1 MTNMIPHDFH
11 RIYDIY
17 PQTIF
22 RQMFSNTFHKLNDD
36 VVNNIYDFLVPSTI
50 DMSKLIEVIYEKK
63 ENISNKQ
70 YYYGYPA
77 IRLSL
82 YDFTLQ
88 FMKIIILKFTMKDDD
103 MVIIPRLNTDHLF
116 FRNNHFMDNTFSINY
131 DFIEYHKLFW
141 FKLFIEVFQDFHE
154 ESKYFCINMK
164 YLKYFG
170 IAAIILGFLFSM
182 AYYIQTNSRSA
193 ITYET
198 TTLSKQTIEEK
209 IVATGSVVPE
219 DEVNIVPQISG
230 IIDEIFVEEGDEVVA
245 GDLLAKIKVVPNEQS
260 LNSAEGRVKTSRI
273 ILNNSTKEYNRNKK
287 LFDKGVISEQD
298 FNSVELRYNQDQQN
312 LENALSDLQIIRL
325 GSVGGSALTNTNV
338 RSTVSGTVL
347 QVPVKEGDQA
357 IEANTFNPG
366 TTIATVADLNKM
378 IFEGRVDEGEVG
390 KLKIGMDLKISLGAI
405 EEKEYEAKLT
415 LIAPKGIEVAGAIQF
430 KIEGDVFLDNEYV
443 VRAGYS
449 ANATIITNVKKD
461 ILSVNESLL
470 QFDNTTKKAFVEIQL
485 SGQKFER
492 RDIELGISDGVY
504 AEVLGGVTEKD
515 NIKIWNK
522 TEPLKRGD
530 VEEQEYKYDN

>member
-1 MTNMIPHDFH
+1 
-11 RIYDIY
+11 
-17 PQTIF
+17 
-22 RQMFSNTFHKLNDD
+22 
-36 VVNNIYDFLVPSTI
+36 
-50 DMSKLIEVIYEKK
+50 
-63 ENISNKQ
+63 
-70 YYYGYPA
+70 
-77 IRLSL
+77 
-82 YDFTLQ
+82 
-88 FMKIIILKFTMKDDD
+88 
-103 MVIIPRLNTDHLF
+103 
-116 FRNNHFMDNTFSINY
+116 
-131 DFIEYHKLFW
+131 
-141 FKLFIEVFQDFHE
+141 
-154 ESKYFCINMK
+154 MK

-182 AYYIQTNSRSA
+182 AYYIQTNSKSA

-198 TTLSKQTIEEK
+198 TTITKQTIEEK

-230 IIDEIFVEEGDEVVA
+230 IIDEIFIEEGDVVVA
-245 GDLLAKIKVVPNEQS
+245 GDLLAKIKVVPNEQA

-273 ILNNSTKEYNRNKK
+273 ILNNSSKEFDRNKK

-338 RSTVSGTVL
+338 RTTVSGTVL
-347 QVPVKEGDQA
+347 QVPVEKGDQA

-390 KLKIGMDLKISLGAI
+390 KLKIGMDLIISLGAI
-405 EEKEYEAKLT
+405 EEKEYKAILT

-430 KIEGDVFLDNEYV
+430 KIEGEVFLDDEYLI
-443 VRAGYS
+443 RAGYS
-449 ANATIITNVKKD
+449 ANATIITDVKKD
-461 ILSVNESLL
+461 IWSVNESLL
-470 QFDNTTKKAFVEIQL
+470 QFNNTTKKAFVEVQI

-492 RDIELGISDGVY
+492 RDVELGISDGVY
-504 AEVLGGVTEKD
+504 TEVIGGITEND

-522 TEPLKRGD
+522 TETLKRGD

>member
-1 MTNMIPHDFH
+1 
-11 RIYDIY
+11 
-17 PQTIF
+17 
-22 RQMFSNTFHKLNDD
+22 
-36 VVNNIYDFLVPSTI
+36 
-50 DMSKLIEVIYEKK
+50 
-63 ENISNKQ
+63 
-70 YYYGYPA
+70 
-77 IRLSL
+77 
-82 YDFTLQ
+82 
-88 FMKIIILKFTMKDDD
+88 
-103 MVIIPRLNTDHLF
+103 
-116 FRNNHFMDNTFSINY
+116 
-131 DFIEYHKLFW
+131 
-141 FKLFIEVFQDFHE
+141 
-154 ESKYFCINMK
+154 MK

-170 IAAIILGFLFSM
+170 IGAIILGFLFSM
-182 AYYIQTNSRSA
+182 AYYIKTNSRSA

-198 TTLSKQTIEEK
+198 SKLSKQTIEEK

-260 LNSAEGRVKTSRI
+260 LNSAEGRVKTARI
-273 ILNNSTKEYNRNKK
+273 VLNNSTKEFERNKK

-366 TTIATVADLNKM
+366 TTISTVADLNKM

-390 KLKIGMDLKISLGAI
+390 KLEIGMDLKISLGAI
-405 EEKEYEAKLT
+405 EEKEYDAKLT

-430 KIEGDVFLDNEYV
+430 KIEGEVFLDDEYV

-449 ANATIITNVKKD
+449 ANATIITDVKKD
-461 ILSVNESLL
+461 ILSINESLL
-470 QFDNTTKKAFVEIQL
+470 QFDNSTKKPFIEVQI

-492 RDIELGISDGVY
+492 KDIELGISDGVY
-504 AEVLGGVTEKD
+504 AEVLGGVSESD

>member
-1 MTNMIPHDFH
+1 
-11 RIYDIY
+11 
-17 PQTIF
+17 
-22 RQMFSNTFHKLNDD
+22 
-36 VVNNIYDFLVPSTI
+36 
-50 DMSKLIEVIYEKK
+50 
-63 ENISNKQ
+63 
-70 YYYGYPA
+70 
-77 IRLSL
+77 
-82 YDFTLQ
+82 
-88 FMKIIILKFTMKDDD
+88 
-103 MVIIPRLNTDHLF
+103 
-116 FRNNHFMDNTFSINY
+116 
-131 DFIEYHKLFW
+131 
-141 FKLFIEVFQDFHE
+141 
-154 ESKYFCINMK
+154 MK

-170 IAAIILGFLFSM
+170 IGAIILGFLFSM
-182 AYYIQTNSRSA
+182 AYYIKTNSRSA

-198 TTLSKQTIEEK
+198 SKLSKQTIEEK

-260 LNSAEGRVKTSRI
+260 LNSAEGRVKTARI
-273 ILNNSTKEYNRNKK
+273 VLNNSTKEFERNKK

-390 KLKIGMDLKISLGAI
+390 KLEIGMDLKISLGAI
-405 EEKEYEAKLT
+405 EEKEYDAKLT

-430 KIEGDVFLDNEYV
+430 KIEGEVFLDDEYV

-449 ANATIITNVKKD
+449 ANATIITDVKKD
-461 ILSVNESLL
+461 ILSINESLL
-470 QFDNTTKKAFVEIQL
+470 QFDNSTKKPFVEVQI

-492 RDIELGISDGVY
+492 KDIELGISDGVY
-504 AEVLGGVTEKD
+504 AEVLGGVSESD
-515 NIKIWNK
+515 NIKILNK

>member
-1 MTNMIPHDFH
+1 
-11 RIYDIY
+11 
-17 PQTIF
+17 
-22 RQMFSNTFHKLNDD
+22 
-36 VVNNIYDFLVPSTI
+36 
-50 DMSKLIEVIYEKK
+50 
-63 ENISNKQ
+63 
-70 YYYGYPA
+70 
-77 IRLSL
+77 
-82 YDFTLQ
+82 
-88 FMKIIILKFTMKDDD
+88 
-103 MVIIPRLNTDHLF
+103 
-116 FRNNHFMDNTFSINY
+116 
-131 DFIEYHKLFW
+131 
-141 FKLFIEVFQDFHE
+141 
-154 ESKYFCINMK
+154 MK

-170 IAAIILGFLFSM
+170 IGAIILGFLFSM
-182 AYYIQTNSRSA
+182 AYYIKTNSRSA

-198 TTLSKQTIEEK
+198 SKLSKQTIEEK

-260 LNSAEGRVKTSRI
+260 LNSAEGRVKTARI
-273 ILNNSTKEYNRNKK
+273 VLNNSTKEFERNKK

-390 KLKIGMDLKISLGAI
+390 KLEIGMDLKISLGAI
-405 EEKEYEAKLT
+405 EEKEYDAKLT

-430 KIEGDVFLDNEYV
+430 KIEGEVFLDDEYV

-449 ANATIITNVKKD
+449 ANATIITDVKKD
-461 ILSVNESLL
+461 ILSINESLL
-470 QFDNTTKKAFVEIQL
+470 QFDNSTKKPFVEVQI

-492 RDIELGISDGVY
+492 KNIELGISDGVY
-504 AEVLGGVTEKD
+504 AEVLGGVSESD

>member
-1 MTNMIPHDFH
+1 
-11 RIYDIY
+11 
-17 PQTIF
+17 
-22 RQMFSNTFHKLNDD
+22 
-36 VVNNIYDFLVPSTI
+36 
-50 DMSKLIEVIYEKK
+50 
-63 ENISNKQ
+63 
-70 YYYGYPA
+70 
-77 IRLSL
+77 
-82 YDFTLQ
+82 
-88 FMKIIILKFTMKDDD
+88 
-103 MVIIPRLNTDHLF
+103 
-116 FRNNHFMDNTFSINY
+116 
-131 DFIEYHKLFW
+131 
-141 FKLFIEVFQDFHE
+141 
-154 ESKYFCINMK
+154 MK

-170 IAAIILGFLFSM
+170 IGAIILGFLFSM
-182 AYYIQTNSRSA
+182 AYYIKTNSRSA

-198 TTLSKQTIEEK
+198 SKLSKQTIEEK

-260 LNSAEGRVKTSRI
+260 LNSAEGRVKTARI
-273 ILNNSTKEYNRNKK
+273 VLNNSTKEFERNKK

-312 LENALSDLQIIRL
+312 LENAISDLQIIRL

-390 KLKIGMDLKISLGAI
+390 KLEIGMDLKISLGAI
-405 EEKEYEAKLT
+405 EEKEYDAKLT

-430 KIEGDVFLDNEYV
+430 KIEGEVFLDDEYV

-449 ANATIITNVKKD
+449 ANATIITDVKKD
-461 ILSVNESLL
+461 ILSINESLL
-470 QFDNTTKKAFVEIQL
+470 QFDNSTKKPFVEVQI

-492 RDIELGISDGVY
+492 KDIELGISDGVY
-504 AEVLGGVTEKD
+504 AEVLGGVSESD
-515 NIKIWNK
+515 NIKVWNK

>member
-1 MTNMIPHDFH
+1 
-11 RIYDIY
+11 
-17 PQTIF
+17 
-22 RQMFSNTFHKLNDD
+22 
-36 VVNNIYDFLVPSTI
+36 
-50 DMSKLIEVIYEKK
+50 
-63 ENISNKQ
+63 
-70 YYYGYPA
+70 
-77 IRLSL
+77 
-82 YDFTLQ
+82 
-88 FMKIIILKFTMKDDD
+88 
-103 MVIIPRLNTDHLF
+103 
-116 FRNNHFMDNTFSINY
+116 
-131 DFIEYHKLFW
+131 
-141 FKLFIEVFQDFHE
+141 
-154 ESKYFCINMK
+154 MK

-170 IAAIILGFLFSM
+170 IAAIILGFLLSM
-182 AYYIQTNSRSA
+182 AYYIQTNSKSA

-198 TTLSKQTIEEK
+198 TTITKQTIEEK

-230 IIDEIFVEEGDEVVA
+230 IIDEIFIEEGDVVVA
-245 GDLLAKIKVVPNEQS
+245 GDLLAKIKVVPNEQA

-273 ILNNSTKEYNRNKK
+273 ILNNSSKEFDRNKK

-338 RSTVSGTVL
+338 RTTVSGTVL
-347 QVPVKEGDQA
+347 QVPVEKGDQA

-390 KLKIGMDLKISLGAI
+390 KLKIGMDLIISLGAI
-405 EEKEYEAKLT
+405 EEKEYKAILT

-430 KIEGDVFLDNEYV
+430 KIEGEVFLDDEYLI
-443 VRAGYS
+443 RAGYS
-449 ANATIITNVKKD
+449 ANATIITDVKKD
-461 ILSVNESLL
+461 IWSVNESLL
-470 QFDNTTKKAFVEIQL
+470 QFNNTTKKAFVEVQI

-504 AEVLGGVTEKD
+504 TEVIGGITEND

-530 VEEQEYKYDN
+530 VEEQEYKYD

>member
-1 MTNMIPHDFH
+1 
-11 RIYDIY
+11 
-17 PQTIF
+17 
-22 RQMFSNTFHKLNDD
+22 
-36 VVNNIYDFLVPSTI
+36 
-50 DMSKLIEVIYEKK
+50 
-63 ENISNKQ
+63 
-70 YYYGYPA
+70 
-77 IRLSL
+77 
-82 YDFTLQ
+82 
-88 FMKIIILKFTMKDDD
+88 
-103 MVIIPRLNTDHLF
+103 
-116 FRNNHFMDNTFSINY
+116 
-131 DFIEYHKLFW
+131 
-141 FKLFIEVFQDFHE
+141 
-154 ESKYFCINMK
+154 MK

-170 IAAIILGFLFSM
+170 IGAIILGFLFSM
-182 AYYIQTNSRSA
+182 AYYIKTNSRSA

-198 TTLSKQTIEEK
+198 SKLSKQTIEEK

-260 LNSAEGRVKTSRI
+260 LNSAEGRVKTARI
-273 ILNNSTKEYNRNKK
+273 VLNNSTKEFERNKK

-390 KLKIGMDLKISLGAI
+390 KLEIGMDLKISLGAI
-405 EEKEYEAKLT
+405 EEKEYDAKLT

-430 KIEGDVFLDNEYV
+430 KIEGEVFLDDEYV

-449 ANATIITNVKKD
+449 ANATIITDVKRD
-461 ILSVNESLL
+461 ILSINESLL
-470 QFDNTTKKAFVEIQL
+470 QFDNSTKKPFVEVQI

-492 RDIELGISDGVY
+492 KDIELGISDGVF
-504 AEVLGGVTEKD
+504 AEVLGGVSESD

-530 VEEQEYKYDN
+530 IEEQEYKYDN

>member
-1 MTNMIPHDFH
+1 
-11 RIYDIY
+11 
-17 PQTIF
+17 
-22 RQMFSNTFHKLNDD
+22 
-36 VVNNIYDFLVPSTI
+36 
-50 DMSKLIEVIYEKK
+50 
-63 ENISNKQ
+63 
-70 YYYGYPA
+70 
-77 IRLSL
+77 
-82 YDFTLQ
+82 
-88 FMKIIILKFTMKDDD
+88 
-103 MVIIPRLNTDHLF
+103 
-116 FRNNHFMDNTFSINY
+116 
-131 DFIEYHKLFW
+131 
-141 FKLFIEVFQDFHE
+141 
-154 ESKYFCINMK
+154 MK

-170 IAAIILGFLFSM
+170 IGAIILGFLFSM
-182 AYYIQTNSRSA
+182 AYYIKTNSRSA

-198 TTLSKQTIEEK
+198 SKLSKQTIEEK

-260 LNSAEGRVKTSRI
+260 LNSAEGRVKTARI
-273 ILNNSTKEYNRNKK
+273 VLNNSTKEFERNKK

-390 KLKIGMDLKISLGAI
+390 KLEIGMDLKISLGAI
-405 EEKEYEAKLT
+405 EEKEYDAKLT

-430 KIEGDVFLDNEYV
+430 KIEGEVFLDDEYV

-449 ANATIITNVKKD
+449 ANATIITDVKKD
-461 ILSVNESLL
+461 ILSINESLL
-470 QFDNTTKKAFVEIQL
+470 QFDNSTKKPFVEVQI

-492 RDIELGISDGVY
+492 KDIELGISDGVY
-504 AEVLGGVTEKD
+504 AEVLGGVSESD

-530 VEEQEYKYDN
+530 IEEQEYKYDN

>member
-1 MTNMIPHDFH
+1 
-11 RIYDIY
+11 
-17 PQTIF
+17 
-22 RQMFSNTFHKLNDD
+22 
-36 VVNNIYDFLVPSTI
+36 
-50 DMSKLIEVIYEKK
+50 
-63 ENISNKQ
+63 
-70 YYYGYPA
+70 
-77 IRLSL
+77 
-82 YDFTLQ
+82 
-88 FMKIIILKFTMKDDD
+88 
-103 MVIIPRLNTDHLF
+103 
-116 FRNNHFMDNTFSINY
+116 
-131 DFIEYHKLFW
+131 
-141 FKLFIEVFQDFHE
+141 
-154 ESKYFCINMK
+154 MK

-170 IAAIILGFLFSM
+170 IGAIILGFLFSM
-182 AYYIQTNSRSA
+182 AYYIKTNSRSA

-198 TTLSKQTIEEK
+198 SKLSKQTIEEK

-260 LNSAEGRVKTSRI
+260 LNSAEGRVKTARI
-273 ILNNSTKEYNRNKK
+273 VLNNSTKEFERNKK

-390 KLKIGMDLKISLGAI
+390 KLEIGMDLKISLGAI
-405 EEKEYEAKLT
+405 EEKEYDAKLT

-430 KIEGDVFLDNEYV
+430 KIEGEVFLDDEYV

-449 ANATIITNVKKD
+449 ANATIITDVKGD
-461 ILSVNESLL
+461 ILSINESLL
-470 QFDNTTKKAFVEIQL
+470 QFDNSTKKPFVEVQI

-492 RDIELGISDGVY
+492 KDIELGISDGVY
-504 AEVLGGVTEKD
+504 AEVLGGVSESD

>member
-1 MTNMIPHDFH
+1 
-11 RIYDIY
+11 
-17 PQTIF
+17 
-22 RQMFSNTFHKLNDD
+22 
-36 VVNNIYDFLVPSTI
+36 
-50 DMSKLIEVIYEKK
+50 
-63 ENISNKQ
+63 
-70 YYYGYPA
+70 
-77 IRLSL
+77 
-82 YDFTLQ
+82 
-88 FMKIIILKFTMKDDD
+88 
-103 MVIIPRLNTDHLF
+103 
-116 FRNNHFMDNTFSINY
+116 
-131 DFIEYHKLFW
+131 
-141 FKLFIEVFQDFHE
+141 
-154 ESKYFCINMK
+154 MK

-170 IAAIILGFLFSM
+170 IGAIILGFLFSM
-182 AYYIQTNSRSA
+182 AYYIKTNSRSA

-198 TTLSKQTIEEK
+198 SKLSKQTIEEK

-260 LNSAEGRVKTSRI
+260 LNSAEGRVKTARI
-273 ILNNSTKEYNRNKK
+273 VLNNSTKEFERNKK

-390 KLKIGMDLKISLGAI
+390 KLEIGMDLKISLGAI
-405 EEKEYEAKLT
+405 EEKEYDAKLT

-430 KIEGDVFLDNEYV
+430 KIEGEVFLDDEYV

-449 ANATIITNVKKD
+449 ANATIITDVKKD
-461 ILSVNESLL
+461 ILSINESLL
-470 QFDNTTKKAFVEIQL
+470 QFDNSTKKPFVEVQV

-492 RDIELGISDGVY
+492 KDIELGISDGVF
-504 AEVLGGVTEKD
+504 AEVLSGVSESD

>member
-1 MTNMIPHDFH
+1 
-11 RIYDIY
+11 
-17 PQTIF
+17 
-22 RQMFSNTFHKLNDD
+22 
-36 VVNNIYDFLVPSTI
+36 
-50 DMSKLIEVIYEKK
+50 
-63 ENISNKQ
+63 
-70 YYYGYPA
+70 
-77 IRLSL
+77 
-82 YDFTLQ
+82 
-88 FMKIIILKFTMKDDD
+88 
-103 MVIIPRLNTDHLF
+103 
-116 FRNNHFMDNTFSINY
+116 
-131 DFIEYHKLFW
+131 
-141 FKLFIEVFQDFHE
+141 
-154 ESKYFCINMK
+154 MK

-170 IAAIILGFLFSM
+170 IAAIILGFLLSM
-182 AYYIQTNSRSA
+182 AYYIQTNSKSA

-198 TTLSKQTIEEK
+198 TTITKQTIEEK

-230 IIDEIFVEEGDEVVA
+230 IIDEIFIEEGDVVVA
-245 GDLLAKIKVVPNEQS
+245 GDLLAKIKVVPNEQA

-273 ILNNSTKEYNRNKK
+273 ILNNSSKEFDRNKK

-338 RSTVSGTVL
+338 RTTVSGTVL
-347 QVPVKEGDQA
+347 QVPVEKGDQA

-390 KLKIGMDLKISLGAI
+390 KLKIGMDLIISLGAI
-405 EEKEYEAKLT
+405 EEKEYKAILT

-430 KIEGDVFLDNEYV
+430 KIEGEVFLDDEYLI
-443 VRAGYS
+443 RAGYS
-449 ANATIITNVKKD
+449 ANATIITDVKKD
-461 ILSVNESLL
+461 IWSVNESLL
-470 QFDNTTKKAFVEIQL
+470 QFDNKTKKAFVEVQI

-492 RDIELGISDGVY
+492 RDVELGISDGVY
-504 AEVLGGVTEKD
+504 SEVIGGITEND

-530 VEEQEYKYDN
+530 VEEQEYKYD

>member
-1 MTNMIPHDFH
+1 
-11 RIYDIY
+11 
-17 PQTIF
+17 
-22 RQMFSNTFHKLNDD
+22 
-36 VVNNIYDFLVPSTI
+36 
-50 DMSKLIEVIYEKK
+50 
-63 ENISNKQ
+63 
-70 YYYGYPA
+70 
-77 IRLSL
+77 
-82 YDFTLQ
+82 
-88 FMKIIILKFTMKDDD
+88 
-103 MVIIPRLNTDHLF
+103 
-116 FRNNHFMDNTFSINY
+116 
-131 DFIEYHKLFW
+131 
-141 FKLFIEVFQDFHE
+141 
-154 ESKYFCINMK
+154 MK

-170 IAAIILGFLFSM
+170 IGALIIGFLFSM
-182 AYYIQTNSRSA
+182 AYYIKTNSRSA

-198 TTLSKQTIEEK
+198 TTITKQTIEEK
-209 IVATGSVVPE
+209 IVATGSVIPE

-230 IIDEIFVEEGDEVVA
+230 IIDEIFVDEGDEVKA
-245 GDLLAKIKVVPNEQS
+245 GDLLAKIKVVPNEQA

-273 ILNNSTKEYNRNKK
+273 ILNNSKKEFERNKK

-347 QVPVKEGDQA
+347 QVPVKVGDQA

-405 EEKEYEAKLT
+405 EEKEYEANLT

-430 KIEGDVFLDNEYV
+430 KIEGEVFLDDEYL

-449 ANATIITNVKKD
+449 ANATIITDVKQN
-461 ILSVNESLL
+461 IWSVNESLL
-470 QFDNTTKKAFVEIQL
+470 QFDNSTKKPFVEVQI

-492 RDIELGISDGVY
+492 RDVELGISDGVY
-504 AEVLGGVTEKD
+504 AEVLGGITQKD

>member
-1 MTNMIPHDFH
+1 
-11 RIYDIY
+11 
-17 PQTIF
+17 
-22 RQMFSNTFHKLNDD
+22 
-36 VVNNIYDFLVPSTI
+36 
-50 DMSKLIEVIYEKK
+50 
-63 ENISNKQ
+63 
-70 YYYGYPA
+70 
-77 IRLSL
+77 
-82 YDFTLQ
+82 
-88 FMKIIILKFTMKDDD
+88 
-103 MVIIPRLNTDHLF
+103 
-116 FRNNHFMDNTFSINY
+116 
-131 DFIEYHKLFW
+131 
-141 FKLFIEVFQDFHE
+141 
-154 ESKYFCINMK
+154 MK

-193 ITYET
+193 ITFET

-245 GDLLAKIKVVPNEQS
+245 GDLLAKIKVVPNEQA
-260 LNSAEGRVKTSRI
+260 LNSAEGRVKTSKI
-273 ILNNSTKEYNRNKK
+273 VLNNSTKEYNRNKK
-287 LFDKGVISEQD
+287 LFEKGVISEQD
-298 FNSVELRYNQDQQN
+298 FNSIELRYNQDQQN

-338 RSTVSGTVL
+338 RSTVSGTIL
-347 QVPVKEGDQA
+347 QIPVKEGDQA

-390 KLKIGMDLKISLGAI
+390 NLEIGMDLKISLGAI
-405 EEKEYEAKLT
+405 EDKEYDAKLT

-430 KIEGDVFLDNEYV
+430 KIEGDVFLDDEYV

-470 QFDNTTKKAFVEIQL
+470 QFDNTTKKAYVEIQL

-504 AEVLGGVTEKD
+504 AEVLGGITDKD

-530 VEEQEYKYDN
+530 VDDQEYKYDN

>member
-1 MTNMIPHDFH
+1 
-11 RIYDIY
+11 
-17 PQTIF
+17 
-22 RQMFSNTFHKLNDD
+22 
-36 VVNNIYDFLVPSTI
+36 
-50 DMSKLIEVIYEKK
+50 
-63 ENISNKQ
+63 
-70 YYYGYPA
+70 
-77 IRLSL
+77 
-82 YDFTLQ
+82 
-88 FMKIIILKFTMKDDD
+88 
-103 MVIIPRLNTDHLF
+103 
-116 FRNNHFMDNTFSINY
+116 
-131 DFIEYHKLFW
+131 
-141 FKLFIEVFQDFHE
+141 
-154 ESKYFCINMK
+154 MK

-198 TTLSKQTIEEK
+198 TTLSNQTIEEK

-273 ILNNSTKEYNRNKK
+273 VLNNSTKEYNRNKK

-338 RSTVSGTVL
+338 RSTVSGTIL

>member
-1 MTNMIPHDFH
+1 
-11 RIYDIY
+11 
-17 PQTIF
+17 
-22 RQMFSNTFHKLNDD
+22 
-36 VVNNIYDFLVPSTI
+36 
-50 DMSKLIEVIYEKK
+50 
-63 ENISNKQ
+63 
-70 YYYGYPA
+70 
-77 IRLSL
+77 
-82 YDFTLQ
+82 
-88 FMKIIILKFTMKDDD
+88 
-103 MVIIPRLNTDHLF
+103 
-116 FRNNHFMDNTFSINY
+116 
-131 DFIEYHKLFW
+131 
-141 FKLFIEVFQDFHE
+141 
-154 ESKYFCINMK
+154 MK

-170 IAAIILGFLFSM
+170 IGAIILGFLFSM
-182 AYYIQTNSRSA
+182 AYYIKTNSRSA

-198 TTLSKQTIEEK
+198 SKLSKQTIEEK

-260 LNSAEGRVKTSRI
+260 LTSAEGRVKTARI
-273 ILNNSTKEYNRNKK
+273 VLNNSTKEFERNKK

-390 KLKIGMDLKISLGAI
+390 KLEIGMDLKISLGAI
-405 EEKEYEAKLT
+405 EEKEYDAKLT

-430 KIEGDVFLDNEYV
+430 KIEGEVFLDDEYV

-449 ANATIITNVKKD
+449 ANATIITDVKKD
-461 ILSVNESLL
+461 ILSINESLL
-470 QFDNTTKKAFVEIQL
+470 QFDNSTKKPFVEVQI

-492 RDIELGISDGVY
+492 KDIELGISDGVY
-504 AEVLGGVTEKD
+504 AEVLSGVSESD

-530 VEEQEYKYDN
+530 VGEQEYKYDN

>member
-1 MTNMIPHDFH
+1 
-11 RIYDIY
+11 
-17 PQTIF
+17 
-22 RQMFSNTFHKLNDD
+22 
-36 VVNNIYDFLVPSTI
+36 
-50 DMSKLIEVIYEKK
+50 
-63 ENISNKQ
+63 
-70 YYYGYPA
+70 
-77 IRLSL
+77 
-82 YDFTLQ
+82 
-88 FMKIIILKFTMKDDD
+88 
-103 MVIIPRLNTDHLF
+103 
-116 FRNNHFMDNTFSINY
+116 
-131 DFIEYHKLFW
+131 
-141 FKLFIEVFQDFHE
+141 
-154 ESKYFCINMK
+154 MK

-170 IAAIILGFLFSM
+170 IGAIILGFLFSM
-182 AYYIQTNSRSA
+182 AYYIKTNSRSA

-198 TTLSKQTIEEK
+198 SKLSKQTIEEK

-260 LNSAEGRVKTSRI
+260 LNSAEGRVKTARI
-273 ILNNSTKEYNRNKK
+273 VLNNSTKEFERNKK

-390 KLKIGMDLKISLGAI
+390 KLEIGMDLKISLGAI
-405 EEKEYEAKLT
+405 EEKEYDAKLT

-430 KIEGDVFLDNEYV
+430 KIEGEVFLDDEYV

-449 ANATIITNVKKD
+449 ANATIITDVKKD
-461 ILSVNESLL
+461 ILSINESLL
-470 QFDNTTKKAFVEIQL
+470 QFDNSTKKPFVEVQI

-492 RDIELGISDGVY
+492 KDIELGISDGVF
-504 AEVLGGVTEKD
+504 AEVLGGVSESD